1 VPSGTT
7 LASPSSS
14 DLESLAGAV
23 RDAGVPAI
31 FVDSSHP
38 DRLAR
43 VLADEAGVDVD
54 VVALY
59 SESLDEPGTKGAT
72 YLDMMR
78 TNTEAIVTGLT
89 SR

>member
-1 VPSGTT
+1 
-7 LASPSSS
+7 
-14 DLESLAGAV
+14 
-23 RDAGVPAI
+23 
-31 FVDSSHP
+31 
-38 DRLAR
+38 
-43 VLADEAGVDVD
+43 
-54 VVALY
+54 VALY